1 MAYTHLQGLVLDWAG
16 TVVDH
21 GSLAPVGVFVE
32 VFRREGVAV
41 TLDEARGPMGVH
53 KRDHIAIV
61 AALPR
66 VTQAWAD
73 RHGAAPTD
81 ADIDRMYAHA
91 TEAQMACLPDFA
103 DPIPGVVD
111 AIAAFRRDGL
121 RIGGTTG
128 YNRQMLD
135 VLAPHAAAKGYQ
147 PDVAFTADEVASGRP
162 APFLCWKVIE
172 TLGGTA
178 AHRWVKAGDTPVD
191 IEAGLNAGL
200 WTVGVAA
207 TGNGVGC
214 TAADLAAL
222 SEAERRARIQHARER
237 LREAGAH
244 FVVDSV
250 ATMEPT
256 LREIDARLRRG
267 ERP

>member
-1 MAYTHLQGLVLDWAG
+1 MPYSALEGLVLDWAG

-32 VFRREGVAV
+32 VFRREGVDV
-41 TLDEARGPMGVH
+41 TLAEARGPMGVH

-66 VTQAWAD
+66 VQAAWVA

-81 ADIDRMYAHA
+81 ADIDRMYAGA
-91 TEAQMACLPDFA
+91 IEAQIACLPDYA
-103 DPIPGVVD
+103 DPIPGVVE
-111 AIAAFRRDGL
+111 AIAAFRADGL
-121 RIGGTTG
+121 KIGGTTG
-128 YNRQMLD
+128 YIRAMLD
-135 VLAPHAAAKGYQ
+135 ALAPHAAAKGYA
-147 PDVAFTADEVASGRP
+147 PDVAFAADEVPRGRP
-162 APFLCWKVIE
+162 APFLCWRVVE

-178 AHRWVKAGDTPVD
+178 AHRWVKVGDTAVD

-200 WTVGVAA
+200 WTVGVAG

-214 TAADLAAL
+214 TAADLAAMPA
-222 SEAERRARIQHARER
+222 AERDALLAASRDTLRA
-237 LREAGAH
+237 AGAH
-244 FVVDSV
+244 LIVDSV
-250 ATMEPT
+250 AVLAPA
-256 LREIDARLRRG
+256 LHDLDARAARG